1 MFYIKRLIVL
11 PIITLLVSAIVITDS
26 FSSPLAI
33 PKSKPAAPEFVLQD
47 MTGKQYALSDYRGR
61 VVVLNF
67 WASWCPPCV
76 EEMPSMQRAAD
87 KLAEHD
93 IPILGIGAGETRES
107 VTRFLESTPVGFPLL
122 LDSNLKVMETWSI
135 PSLPVTL
142 VIDPQGRIALVAL
155 GGREWD
161 SPEILEQI
169 IALKQAQ

>member
-1 MFYIKRLIVL
+1 
-11 PIITLLVSAIVITDS
+11 
-26 FSSPLAI
+26 
-33 PKSKPAAPEFVLQD
+33 
-47 MTGKQYALSDYRGR
+47 
-61 VVVLNF
+61 
-67 WASWCPPCV
+67 
-76 EEMPSMQRAAD
+76 MQRAAD

-93 IPILGIGAGETRES
+93 IPILGIGAGETSES
-107 VTRFLESTPVGFPLL
+107 VARFLESTPVRFPLL

-169 IALKQAQ
+169 VALKQMP